1 MSESHI
7 NYLFNYKTIKE
18 EIINIKKDTN
28 LLVVTKNQTV
38 DKIKELINIGHCD
51 FAENKV
57 QETNDKWSDVLKKN
71 KNIQLH
77 LIGKLQSNKVKDAFS
92 LFNFI
97 HTLDNEKLA
106 NKFHEIEKN
115 SQKKIKFFIQVN
127 IGDENQKNGI
137 KIDLLKDFV
146 NLCKYDLKLDVIG
159 LMCIPPKDLDPEN
172 FFNKMRS
179 LNIENN
185 LKELSMGMSSDYK
198 VAIKCGSTF
207 VRIGSLIFS

>member
-7 NYLFNYKTIKE
+7 NYLYNYKTIKE

-28 LLVVTKNQTV
+28 LLVVTKNQTF

-57 QETNDKWSDVLKKN
+57 QEASDKWSELLKKN

-77 LIGKLQSNKVKDAFS
+77 LVGKLQSNKVKDAFS
-92 LFNFI
+92 LFNYI

-127 IGDENQKNGI
+127 IGNEDQKNGI

-146 NLCKYDLKLDVIG
+146 SLCKHDLQLDVIG
-159 LMCIPPKDLDPEN
+159 LMCIPPKDLDPEI
-172 FFNKMRS
+172 FFNTMKF
-179 LNIENN
+179 LGAENN

-207 VRIGSLIFS
+207 VRIGSSIFN

>member
-7 NYLFNYKTIKE
+7 NYLYNYKTIKE

-28 LLVVTKNQTV
+28 LLVVTKNQNF
-38 DKIKELINIGHCD
+38 DKIKELINVGHCD

-57 QETNDKWSDVLKKN
+57 QEASEKWSEVLKTN
-71 KNIQLH
+71 KNIHLH

-115 SQKKIKFFIQVN
+115 SHKKIKFFIQVN

-179 LNIENN
+179 LSTENN

-198 VAIKCGSTF
+198 LAIKCGSTF
-207 VRIGSLIFS
+207 VRIGSSIFS

>member
-1 MSESHI
+1 MSQSHI
-7 NYLFNYKTIKE
+7 NYLYNYKTIKA

-28 LLVVTKNQTV
+28 LLVVTKNQNF
-38 DKIKELINIGHCD
+38 DKIKELISIGHFD

-57 QETNDKWSDVLKKN
+57 QEAGEKWKEILKLN

-77 LIGKLQSNKVKDAFS
+77 LIGKLQSNKAKDAFS

-106 NKFHEIEKN
+106 NKFYEIEKN

-127 IGDENQKNGI
+127 IGDEDQKNGI
-137 KIDLLKDFV
+137 KVDLLKDFV
-146 NLCKYDLKLDVIG
+146 NLCKYDFKLDVIG
-159 LMCIPPKDLDPEN
+159 LMCIPPKDLDPES

-179 LNIENN
+179 LSLENN

-198 VAIKCGSTF
+198 LAIKCGSTF
-207 VRIGSLIFS
+207 VRIGSSIFN